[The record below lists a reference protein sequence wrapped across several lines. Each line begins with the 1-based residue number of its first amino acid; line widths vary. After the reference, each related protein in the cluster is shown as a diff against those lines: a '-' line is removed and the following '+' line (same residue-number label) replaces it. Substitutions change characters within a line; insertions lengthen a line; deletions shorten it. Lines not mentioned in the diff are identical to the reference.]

1 MCFVSIPIFTYAYNP
16 TDAELRSSVYNYI
29 GNQNLRQQ
37 QQDIMDNGNKS
48 YKQSFDTYYQTTNY
62 LKNELDLQLKEL
74 QMKQDAQDR
83 DKAWQKEK
91 ALLDKELELNRK
103 EEALR
108 AQQKSIEVE
117 KNSKDLVQYMQGVTD
132 QMLKEEELKEKS
144 EIKNTPTHGI
154 IKQYQYEKQSSV
166 LPVEPLK
173 NETKF
178 EHFKQASVSTI
189 KKVGSWI
196 NPFSWFKKKVTTS
209 EVFLKDQAGKSK

>member
-1 MCFVSIPIFTYAYNP
+1 MKNKITLILMCFVSIPIFTYAYNP

-144 EIKNTPTHGI
+144 EIKIHLLM
-154 IKQYQYEKQSSV
+154 E
-166 LPVEPLK
+166 L
-173 NETKF
+173 
-178 EHFKQASVSTI
+178 
-189 KKVGSWI
+189 
-196 NPFSWFKKKVTTS
+196 
-209 EVFLKDQAGKSK
+209 